1 MTREKG
7 PINRTPK
14 QAIKLISKRPNT
26 NANPSQSR
34 AEGAVADGSECRENE
49 G

>member
-26 NANPSQSR
+26 STNPSQSR
-34 AEGAVADGSECRENE
+34 AVADGSKCRV